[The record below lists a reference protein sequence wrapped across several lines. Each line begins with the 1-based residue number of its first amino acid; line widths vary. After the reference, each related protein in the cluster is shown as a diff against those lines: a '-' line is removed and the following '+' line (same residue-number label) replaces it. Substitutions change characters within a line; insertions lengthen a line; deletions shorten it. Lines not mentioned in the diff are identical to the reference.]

1 MKSEILLDS
10 KKIVDKAFSVSVKG
24 YRALEVDEFLDLV
37 ANDYEKFEDEL
48 EKLAKCNEALTKKN
62 EEYFKTISDL
72 ETKNAMLSNKVSAIK
87 DDTAVSLSNLDLL
100 NRIKRLED
108 ALYKA
113 GIDPTKI

>member
-10 KKIVDKAFSVSVKG
+10 KKIVNKAFSVSVKG
-24 YRALEVDEFLDLV
+24 YRAIEVDEFLDMV
-37 ANDYEKFEDEL
+37 ADDYEKFESEL
-48 EKLAKCNEALTKKN
+48 DKLQKCNEALVKKN
-62 EEYFKTISDL
+62 EDYFKRISDL

-87 DDTAVSLSNLDLL
+87 DDTAVSISNLDLL

-108 ALYKA
+108 ALFNA